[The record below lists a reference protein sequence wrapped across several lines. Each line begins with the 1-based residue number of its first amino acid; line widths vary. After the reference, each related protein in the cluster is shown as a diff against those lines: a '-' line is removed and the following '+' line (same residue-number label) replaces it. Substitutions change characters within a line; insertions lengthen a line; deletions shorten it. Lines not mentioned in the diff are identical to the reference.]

1 MEKYIYTFKLNAD
14 LHIENNE
21 VNAAQSKHLK
31 HQILKM
37 LKSGETAFVALGKV
51 SDEVQLKTE
60 MDQTDGTFISI
71 VLPAHPDNIK
81 GSDGNPKKA
90 TAIVLESYNTDLKS
104 IERKANILKI
114 KFEYTGEVHYAIE
127 EKKEPNHYEAYT
139 FVAKGD
145 FGIPA
150 LHHTYKNEIV
160 RLCLEALNNPDTVLY
175 EKSKHTTDFE
185 PDLPDELPRHE
196 FEHLVIQL
204 SIPTGD
210 AEFDDGTQN
219 PMAQNLKLQHFDIN
233 VFNAEG
239 IFRPEKITYDD
250 GDGIKKLIV
259 SLYYQIA

>member
-1 MEKYIYTFKLNAD
+1 MEKYIYTFKLDTD
-14 LHIENNE
+14 LDVENNE
-21 VNAAQSKHLK
+21 VNVAQSKHLK
-31 HQILKM
+31 HQILKA
-37 LKSGETAFVALGKV
+37 LKSGETVFVALDKA
-51 SDEVQLKTE
+51 SDKGQLKTE
-60 MDQTDGTFISI
+60 QAEGTLISI
-71 VLPAHPDNIK
+71 LLPAHPDNIK
-81 GSDGNPKKA
+81 GSDGNPKEAA
-90 TAIVLESYNTDLKS
+90 TIVLESYNTDLKS
-104 IERKANILKI
+104 IERIANTLKI

-127 EKKEPNHYEAYT
+127 EKKQPNHYEAYT

-150 LHHTYKNEIV
+150 LRHTYKNEIV

-175 EKSKHTTDFE
+175 EKSKHTTDFQ
-185 PDLPDELPRHE
+185 PDLPDELPMHE

-219 PMAQNLKLQHFDIN
+219 PMAQNLKPQHFDIN

-250 GDGIKKLIV
+250 GDGIRKLIV